1 MLSVA
6 TEETLVDVGDPGLG
20 EIRVRSTVEVPFL
33 ELSMCLKPR
42 NRWKEIANLCACL
55 ATGRV
60 GKGLEGFVCVDQVL
74 DTRLWSILAPRL
86 T

>member
-20 EIRVRSTVEVPFL
+20 EIRVRSTIEVTFL
-33 ELSMCLKPR
+33 EWWMCLKPR
-42 NRWKEIANLCACL
+42 NQWKEIANLCACL
-55 ATGRV
+55 PTGRV

-74 DTRLWSILAPRL
+74 VARLWSILAPRL